1 MTSLYQALLSHGAS
15 GHALRARD
23 VSPFTA
29 PEIRQTIAQLVGDDR
44 MQLADSLCAAGLSLY
59 PESEDI
65 LAISALLAEINQDWA
80 QAQTLLT
87 ELINQQG
94 DGATPLTWRHL
105 IRVLRCQCEPGLALD
120 AARRALVAH
129 PGDAHLHDEL
139 QTLQALVS
147 SQVPVVASNFLH

>member
-15 GHALRARD
+15 GHALSVRD
-23 VSPFTA
+23 VSQFTA

-44 MQLADSLCAAGLSLY
+44 MQLADSLSAAGLSLY
-59 PESEDI
+59 PQSEDI

-87 ELINQQG
+87 ELINHQG
-94 DGATPLTWRHL
+94 NGAKPLTWRHL
-105 IRVLRCQCEPGLALD
+105 IRVLRCQCEPGMALD
-120 AARRALVAH
+120 AARRALFAH

-139 QTLQALVS
+139 QSLQKLVS
-147 SQVPVVASNFLH
+147 SQVPVVAPTILH